1 MNYFVFGLLF
11 HNKWNNINKY
21 SDKYRGQIV
30 TNRMVKKKLKNAQT
44 KNPQI
49 ITYEMEHKE
58 ICLLKVKNL

>member
-30 TNRMVKKKLKNAQT
+30 TNRMVKKNKNKMLRLK
-44 KNPQI
+44 I
-49 ITYEMEHKE
+49 HKS
-58 ICLLKVKNL
+58 